1 MAVLTITHVLVHS
14 GVIWRDSVSTHFLAN
29 PLGTRLIRLL
39 KPIKSTV
46 QNKMSSAAEMST
58 NNIITV
64 TMEELTEEERVA
76 YLVIEEHVRN

>member
-1 MAVLTITHVLVHS
+1 
-14 GVIWRDSVSTHFLAN
+14 
-29 PLGTRLIRLL
+29 
-39 KPIKSTV
+39 
-46 QNKMSSAAEMST
+46 MSSAAEMST